1 MPSGNPYGGY
11 LSNTL
16 CNILVHEAIGKG
28 FKILHMVK
36 PLFQAPFTAKFYRTS
51 HTHWDVCFIK
61 QLQILPWRGKYIFIL
76 PLLLSCNAVLDTVG
90 SKDTR
95 TVTRVTIFLHTGTH
109 WNTYSVIFR
118 KTQVSHS
125 SFTQWI
131 LSHTQ
136 QFKAILKNK
145 HWIILS
151 F

>member
-1 MPSGNPYGGY
+1 MPSGNPYRGY

-16 CNILVHEAIGKG
+16 CNIIVHEAIGKG

-90 SKDTR
+90 SKHIR
-95 TVTRVTIFLHTGTH
+95 TVTRVTIPSYMFSIQAHTGTH
-109 WNTYSVIFR
+109 TLLFSGRHKWAIPPSLSESSLTLSNSKQYWKINTE
-118 KTQVSHS
+118 
-125 SFTQWI
+125 
-131 LSHTQ
+131 
-136 QFKAILKNK
+136 
-145 HWIILS
+145 
-151 F
+151 